1 MKELETFNSKIMP
14 LRGQLM
20 ERARQL
26 TGNDASAED
35 LVQEVMLKL
44 WTMRD
49 TLTTHPNIKALA
61 LTMMRNKHRDRW
73 RQMKRERLYADD
85 MAKAGLQTFTHSTE
99 AQSDTELVGIIVSHL
114 PEMQQHVFNMK
125 EVEGYETN
133 EIAQIIGCSEDAVRQ
148 HLSRARKRIKETFLN
163 ITKARL

>member
-1 MKELETFNSKIMP
+1 M
-14 LRGQLM
+14 
-20 ERARQL
+20 
-26 TGNDASAED
+26 
-35 LVQEVMLKL
+35 
-44 WTMRD
+44 
-49 TLTTHPNIKALA
+49 
-61 LTMMRNKHRDRW
+61 
-73 RQMKRERLYADD
+73 
-85 MAKAGLQTFTHSTE
+85 
-99 AQSDTELVGIIVSHL
+99 GIIVSHL